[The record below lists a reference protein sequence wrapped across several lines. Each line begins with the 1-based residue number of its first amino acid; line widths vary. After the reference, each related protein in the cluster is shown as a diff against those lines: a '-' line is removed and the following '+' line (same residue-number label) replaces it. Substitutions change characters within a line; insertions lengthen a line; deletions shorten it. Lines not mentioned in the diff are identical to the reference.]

1 MTARMTRTSIE
12 VLTEKLESWYSQPAG
27 EEEIDPFAYWFLQV
41 YGIPKQVYL
50 QEMERDNKP
59 TNALARLLFKLMK
72 STSDCQKEGCVR
84 KARRNTLTGEMRR
97 PWFVHSRPATCVWIS
112 AAGAPGADACCCAES
127 ADPMWRTAILA
138 GILIVVEIGIRRHD
152 AVNQNTEALPQ
163 NLLGPYRRRRPP
175 PADSLLKPR
184 MR

>member
-1 MTARMTRTSIE
+1 MTTRMTRTSIE

-112 AAGAPGADACCCAES
+112 AARAPGADACCCAES
-127 ADPMWRTAILA
+127 ARSDVAHRDSSRYSHS
-138 GILIVVEIGIRRHD
+138 GRDRHSP
-152 AVNQNTEALPQ
+152 ARCGKSEYRGATPEFTRSVSTEETT
-163 NLLGPYRRRRPP
+163 
-175 PADSLLKPR
+175 SC
-184 MR
+184 